1 MYKKVKATS
10 YSERR
15 EYITTTNKRA
25 SFELGRGPSWLNQI
39 YSRLKQRQCVCRAF
53 VGQWN
58 QSWQPESG
66 NVPHLD
72 GVFVSQKHEH
82 VEIAERKLIHLQRTL
97 SPPKAKAGVQQM
109 AAINATHG
117 NLDFTPHPCALFSG
131 QTSLSSSHH
140 IGLQT
145 IASSRSLHRSQP
157 PRKGRKGWTK
167 MESAIMVL
175 VVKEKKKEGDPIK
188 RYTVTLP
195 LLSPLFF
202 CCWREQRAMYCWHE
216 YNIC

>member
-1 MYKKVKATS
+1 MYKKVKATY

-15 EYITTTNKRA
+15 EYVTTTNKRA
-25 SFELGRGPSWLNQI
+25 SFELGRGPSRLNQI

-117 NLDFTPHPCALFSG
+117 NLDFPPHPCALFSG

-140 IGLQT
+140 IGLQ
-145 IASSRSLHRSQP
+145 IIYSVLSLVKSKPAS
-157 PRKGRKGWTK
+157 
-167 MESAIMVL
+167 
-175 VVKEKKKEGDPIK
+175 KERD
-188 RYTVTLP
+188 
-195 LLSPLFF
+195 
-202 CCWREQRAMYCWHE
+202 EQRWRVQ
-216 YNIC
+216 

>member
-1 MYKKVKATS
+1 MYKKIKATS

-15 EYITTTNKRA
+15 EYVTTTNKRA
-25 SFELGRGPSWLNQI
+25 SFELGRGPSRLNQI
-39 YSRLKQRQCVCRAF
+39 YSRLKQRQCVYNAF

-97 SPPKAKAGVQQM
+97 SPPKVKAGVQQM
-109 AAINATHG
+109 SAINATHG
-117 NLDFTPHPCALFSG
+117 NLDFPPHPCALFSG

-140 IGLQT
+140 IGLQ
-145 IASSRSLHRSQP
+145 IIYSVLSLVTSKP
-157 PRKGRKGWTK
+157 T
-167 MESAIMVL
+167 S
-175 VVKEKKKEGDPIK
+175 KERDE
-188 RYTVTLP
+188 
-195 LLSPLFF
+195 
-202 CCWREQRAMYCWHE
+202 
-216 YNIC
+216 